1 MAIVEIELKLE
12 LDPAHSDK
20 LRRHPLIAQ
29 LADGKPE
36 QDELTAIY
44 FDTPEF
50 ALYEHGAGLRVRKT
64 RGRWIQTLKAG
75 GNVKGGLHQ
84 RDEWE
89 MPVGRAVPELDRL
102 ASLVDADSS
111 LSTLLKQPSLA
122 GALQPIFRVKVQR
135 TTWNLRD
142 GDSCIELVLDE
153 GSVQRDDRKVPVS
166 EIELEL
172 KEGEPGRL
180 YAIAQKLLDGVPL
193 RLSNVSKAQ
202 RGYALCRQEERAPVK
217 AAPVAFP
224 PSPTIEDGMQ
234 AIVLNCLAQI
244 QANEVAVMES
254 GIPECL
260 HQMRVGLRRL
270 RSALKLFE
278 AAATCPAD
286 LQEELRWLGEA
297 LGEARDWDVLS
308 SSTLARAA
316 GAGDAS
322 FPALNAAVDEVVRGK
337 RDQAGAAL
345 RSPRYARL
353 MIGMFAWAI
362 GQQWR
367 NTPALA
373 HIDQLGASLKAFAGN
388 AVKQGH
394 KRILKRG
401 RNLRCAPPEELHRLR
416 IAGKRNRYAVEFFA
430 PLFRPKRLR
439 KYLDALS
446 AVQDELGWRNDVSVG
461 DLLLRHLE
469 TENPAA
475 AASAA
480 YARGF
485 LAAHV
490 SGNERALRKTWKR
503 FHKTDLPRLR

>member
-1 MAIVEIELKLE
+1 MEIELKLE
-12 LDPAHSDK
+12 LDPADGDK
-20 LRRHPLIAQ
+20 LRRHPLIEK

-36 QDELTAIY
+36 QDELAAIY

-50 ALYEHGAGLRVRKT
+50 TLRQHGAGLRVRKM
-64 RGRWIQTLKAG
+64 RGHWIQTLKAG
-75 GNVKGGLHQ
+75 GSVKGGLHQ

-89 MPVGRAVPELDRL
+89 TPVDGAVPALDQL
-102 ASLVDADSS
+102 ASMVDADSP
-111 LSTLLKQPSLA
+111 LSALLKQPSLA
-122 GALQPIFRVKVQR
+122 GTLQPIFRVKVQR
-135 TTWNLRD
+135 STWNLRD
-142 GDSCIELVLDE
+142 GDGCVELVLDE

-180 YAIAQKLLDGVPL
+180 YDIALRLLDGVPL

-202 RGYALCRQEERAPVK
+202 RGYALCRQEEPAPVK
-217 AAPVAFP
+217 ATPVAFP
-224 PSPTIEDGMQ
+224 RSPTIEDGLQ

-244 QANEVAVMES
+244 QANESAVMES
-254 GIPECL
+254 GHPESL

-270 RSALKLFE
+270 RSALKLFDE
-278 AAATCPAD
+278 AASCPAD

-308 SSTLARAA
+308 SSTLARA
-316 GAGDAS
+316 GGVGDAS
-322 FPALNAAVDEVVRGK
+322 FPALNAAMDEVVRGK
-337 RDQAGAAL
+337 RNQAGAAL
-345 RSPRYARL
+345 RSPRYTRL
-353 MIGMFAWAI
+353 MIGMFARAM
-362 GQQWR
+362 GKQWR
-367 NTPALA
+367 DTPALV
-373 HIDQLGASLKAFAGN
+373 HVEQLEAPLKAFAQK

-394 KRILKRG
+394 RRVLKRG
-401 RNLRCAPPEELHRLR
+401 RNIRRAPPEELHRLR

-430 PLFRPKRLR
+430 PLYRPKRLR

-446 AVQDELGWRNDVSVG
+446 AMQDELGWRNDVSVG
-461 DLLLRHLE
+461 DRLLRHLE
-469 TENPAA
+469 TEKPEA

-490 SGNERALRKTWKR
+490 SSNEQKLRKTWKR
-503 FHKTDLPRLR
+503 FREAGLPRLR

>member
-1 MAIVEIELKLE
+1 VEIELKLE
-12 LDPAHSDK
+12 IDAASRGK
-20 LRRHPLIAQ
+20 LRRHPVIEELG
-29 LADGKPE
+29 DGNPE
-36 QDELTAIY
+36 EDELTAIY

-50 ALYEHGAGLRVRKT
+50 ILREHGAGLRVRKT

-75 GNVKGGLHQ
+75 GSVKGGLHQ

-89 MPVGRAVPELDRL
+89 TPVDGAVPALDQL
-102 ASLVDADSS
+102 ASMVDAGSP
-111 LSTLLKQPSLA
+111 LSALLKQASLA
-122 GALQPIFRVKVQR
+122 DTLQPVFRVKVRR
-135 TTWNLRD
+135 TTWHLRD
-142 GDSCIELVLDE
+142 GDSLVELVLDE
-153 GSVQRDDRKVPVS
+153 GSVQREERKLPVS

-180 YAIAQKLLDGVPL
+180 YAIALRLLDGVPL

-217 AAPVAFP
+217 AAPVVLP
-224 PSPTIEDGMQ
+224 PSPTLEDGLQ
-234 AIVLNCLAQI
+234 ATALNCLAQM
-244 QANEVAVMES
+244 QANEAAVMES
-254 GIPECL
+254 GNSESL

-278 AAATCPAD
+278 AAAPCPAD

-308 SSTLARAA
+308 SSTLARV
-316 GAGDAS
+316 GGVGDAS
-322 FPALNAAVDEVVRGK
+322 FPALHTAMDEVMRGK
-337 RDQAGAAL
+337 RNQAGAAL
-345 RSPRYARL
+345 RSPRYTRL
-353 MIGMFAWAI
+353 MIGMFAWTL
-362 GQQWR
+362 GKQWR
-367 NTPALA
+367 GTAAPD
-373 HIDQLGASLKAFAGN
+373 HVKQLEAPLKAFAGK

-401 RNLRCAPPEELHRLR
+401 RNIRHAPPEELHRLR

-430 PLFRPKRLR
+430 PLYRSKRLR
-439 KYLDALS
+439 KYLGALS
-446 AVQDELGWRNDVSVG
+446 AMQDELGWRNDVAVG
-461 DLLLRHLE
+461 GRLLRHLE
-469 TENPAA
+469 TEKPEA

-490 SGNERALRKTWKR
+490 SGNERKLRKTWKR
-503 FHKTDLPRLR
+503 FREADLPQLR